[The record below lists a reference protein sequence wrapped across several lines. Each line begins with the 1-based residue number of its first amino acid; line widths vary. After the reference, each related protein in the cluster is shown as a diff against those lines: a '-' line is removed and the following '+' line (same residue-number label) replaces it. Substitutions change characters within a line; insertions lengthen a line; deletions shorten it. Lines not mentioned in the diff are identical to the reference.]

1 MTMRYCTLDDIKLAI
16 PGNTLI
22 ALSNDD
28 PRATG
33 IDQAVIERA
42 VKASEEMIDANLR
55 GRYLLPLQ
63 TVPTVINEAAV
74 TLVRHWLYCRRPEG
88 PELPKAVI
96 STFASAMNTL
106 AAIRDGK
113 LTIGLP
119 TGEAAPEPG
128 KYKVRA
134 AKSRFDQIKNGC
146 DV

>member
-1 MTMRYCTLDDIKLAI
+1 MRYCTLDDIQLAI
-16 PGNTLI
+16 PETTLI

-28 PRATG
+28 PRATSA
-33 IDQAVIERA
+33 DLAVIERA

-55 GRYLLPLQ
+55 GRYLLPLSM
-63 TVPTVINEAAV
+63 VPTVINEAAV

-96 STFASAMNTL
+96 STFTSAMNTL

-134 AKSRFDQIKNGC
+134 AERRFTRIKTGW